1 MGYRANTNTNTSSQI
16 GSRNVGGIDG
26 LSGGAPAPCSSPA
39 NSYPHS
45 FHQCNQCEKI
55 SVLEMVLKSFVQQFL
70 SPNYFTLVYSHGYT
84 PTYQDMCLSSHFS
97 V

>member
-1 MGYRANTNTNTSSQI
+1 MIEKENICSKICLEARLEAEMWDKYKYKYFKPDQI
-16 GSRNVGGIDG
+16 RRQNVGGIDG

-55 SVLEMVLKSFVQQFL
+55 F
-70 SPNYFTLVYSHGYT
+70 
-84 PTYQDMCLSSHFS
+84 SSGNGF
-97 V
+97 